1 MTVPSLAS
9 APSAFHASS
18 SQPQTGLAPQSVIR
32 PTREEAEA
40 AVKTLLAWAGD
51 DPEREGLQDT
61 PRRVVKAFDE
71 YFQGYALAPED
82 VLNRSFNE
90 VSGYDDMVLLR
101 DIRFESHCEHHM
113 APIIGKA
120 HVAYIPQNAV
130 VGISKLARLVDL
142 FAKRL
147 QIQERMTA
155 DIAEALDRVLQPK
168 GAAVLIEAEH
178 GCMACRGVHKDGVVM
193 VTKTL
198 TGLFR
203 TDPDFRRAFMD
214 AARPKSY

>member
-1 MTVPSLAS
+1 MN
-9 APSAFHASS
+9 H
-18 SQPQTGLAPQSVIR
+18 QTKIVTEVEPLR
-32 PTREEAEA
+32 PTRAEAEA

-51 DPEREGLQDT
+51 DPEREGLLDT
-61 PRRVVKAFDE
+61 PKRVVKAYEEF
-71 YFQGYALAPED
+71 FQGYALEPED

-90 VSGYDDMVLLR
+90 VSGYDDMVLLK

-120 HVAYIPQNAV
+120 HVAYIPQKSV

-142 FAKRL
+142 YAKRL

-155 DIAEALDRVLQPK
+155 DIANALDRVLKPK
-168 GAAVLIEAEH
+168 GAAVMIEAEH
-178 GCMACRGVHKDGVVM
+178 GCMSCRGVHKDGVSM

-198 TGLFR
+198 TGAFKDEPAMR
-203 TDPDFRRAFMD
+203 SAFMD
-214 AARPKSY
+214 AVHSR

>member
-1 MTVPSLAS
+1 MN
-9 APSAFHASS
+9 H
-18 SQPQTGLAPQSVIR
+18 QTKLSIIEPEVR
-32 PTREEAEA
+32 PTRSEAEA
-40 AVKTLLAWAGD
+40 AVKLLLAWAGD
-51 DPEREGLQDT
+51 DPEREGLLDT
-61 PRRVVKAFDE
+61 PKRVVKAFEE
-71 YFQGYALAPED
+71 YFQGYAQEPED

-90 VSGYDDMVLLR
+90 VSGYDDMVLLK

-120 HVAYIPQNAV
+120 HVAYVPQDAV

-155 DIAEALDRVLQPK
+155 DIAQSLDRVLEPK
-168 GAAVLIEAEH
+168 GAAVMIEAEH
-178 GCMACRGVHKDGVVM
+178 GCMSCRGVHKDGVSM

-198 TGLFR
+198 TGVFK
-203 TDPDFRRAFMD
+203 DDQNFRRAFLD
-214 AARPKSY
+214 AIQG

>member
-1 MTVPSLAS
+1 MNEQTKIKLDGPRPSR
-9 APSAFHASS
+9 
-18 SQPQTGLAPQSVIR
+18 V
-32 PTREEAEA
+32 EAEM

-51 DPEREGLQDT
+51 DPSREGLLDT

-71 YFQGYALAPED
+71 YFQGYTLEPED

-90 VSGYDDMVLLR
+90 VSGYDDMVLLK

-120 HVAYIPQNAV
+120 HVAYIPKDSV

-142 FAKRL
+142 YAKRL

-155 DIAEALDRVLQPK
+155 DIAQALDRVLQPR
-168 GAAVLIEAEH
+168 GAAVMISAEH
-178 GCMACRGVHKDGVVM
+178 GCMSCRGVHKDGVAM
-193 VTKTL
+193 ITKTL
-198 TGLFR
+198 TGVFKD
-203 TDPDFRRAFMD
+203 DPAMRQAFLD
-214 AARPKSY
+214 AVT